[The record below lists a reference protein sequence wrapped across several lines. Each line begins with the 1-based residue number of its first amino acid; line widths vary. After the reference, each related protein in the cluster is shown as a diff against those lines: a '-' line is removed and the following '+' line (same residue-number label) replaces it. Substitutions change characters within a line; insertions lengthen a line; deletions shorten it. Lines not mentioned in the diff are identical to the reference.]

1 VNSLKDYFEKVRNM
15 NEITFFES
23 RDIEMKAFIFD
34 FDGTIADTLPVCFYA
49 FQSVFKEFDQ
59 KDLTPEEIMNM
70 FGPSETGII
79 RENLNHH
86 NIDEA
91 IELYYSKY
99 EEKHEELVYNSEV
112 VHEFLSLLLRDGYRL
127 GIVTG
132 KARKSLELSL
142 KKLNLNDYFEVII
155 TGDDVECPKPHP
167 EGVLKAI
174 RMLGVNKDDA
184 VFVGDSD
191 ADIAAGKAAGIV
203 TIGVHWLPTV
213 QTATFT
219 VKPDHFITSFESFKQ
234 LFNLVKV

>member
-1 VNSLKDYFEKVRNM
+1 VSEL
-15 NEITFFES
+15 
-23 RDIEMKAFIFD
+23 KAFIFD
-34 FDGTIADTLPVCFYA
+34 FDGTVADTLPVCFYA
-49 FQSVFKEFDQ
+49 FQSVFKEYDQ
-59 KDLTPEEIMNM
+59 KDLTPEEIVNM

-99 EEKHEELVYNSEV
+99 EEKHEELVDNNKV
-112 VHEFLSLLLRDGYRL
+112 MHEFLSLLIRDGYRL

-132 KARKSLELSL
+132 KARRSLELSL
-142 KKLNLNDYFEVII
+142 KKLNMNDYFEVLI
-155 TGDDVECPKPHP
+155 TGDDVEYPKPHP

-174 RMLGVNKDDA
+174 RMLGVNKVDA
-184 VFVGDSD
+184 VFIGDSN

-213 QTATFT
+213 QSAAFT
-219 VKPDHFITSFESFKQ
+219 VKPDHFINSIESFKQ
-234 LFNLVKV
+234 LFNLVEV